1 MQPILFGSRYSSFY
15 IIILGIG
22 VGAAKDVLWYYT

>member
-1 MQPILFGSRYSSFY
+1 MQPILFGSHYSSFY

-22 VGAAKDVLWYYT
+22 VGVAEEVLWYYT